1 MRQNSRPNENLLYR
15 YISFFPEIN
24 FARERR
30 KNSTRLNFFEGE
42 SSLCSV
48 FPFPLPLSFVSLLS
62 FPSSSPSLN
71 VFETKNLFFNS
82 VAIRFIGSS
91 DHEGRKDLSLC
102 FGPLFI
108 HFRRNLQW
116 RIARER
122 NRFGCGAAF
131 SIISRHGKIV
141 ETREP
146 WMRAYLAA
154 LLSIRY
160 K

>member
-24 FARERR
+24 FARQRR

-48 FPFPLPLSFVSLLS
+48 LPFPLPLSFVSLLS

-91 DHEGRKDLSLC
+91 DEGRKDLSLC

-108 HFRRNLQW
+108 HFSKKFTVANR
-116 RIARER
+116 ARKKSFR
-122 NRFGCGAAF
+122 MRGSIFNNISSRKNRGNA
-131 SIISRHGKIV
+131 
-141 ETREP
+141 
-146 WMRAYLAA
+146 
-154 LLSIRY
+154 
-160 K
+160 